1 MMKFITIFSL
11 LILIS
16 SCIKTADQVNREKR
30 FDKMS
35 EQLTDS
41 QTLVTDM
48 VSQLKEMQSQLD
60 KLNGRIE
67 EMEHKQKQFDP
78 GAVSKLSENLS
89 LLQSQ
94 KETENNQLL
103 QIQTELKEQRA
114 FLEKVTAS
122 LNNIGQ
128 NQVKNQKV
136 KKKSAKEELNQAI
149 GLVKN
154 KSYEEAKPQLLAL
167 LDSKD
172 LSPGELNKALHGLGQ
187 IEFSTNNFDQALV
200 YFSKIYTKYPKA
212 SLAPSS
218 LLFIGRAL
226 QKLGKKDEAKEAFAK
241 LTEDYPGAKESKEA
255 KKEL

>member
-11 LILIS
+11 IILSS

-30 FDKMS
+30 VDMMS

-41 QTLVTDM
+41 QTLITDM
-48 VSQLKEMQSQLD
+48 VSQLKDMQSQLD
-60 KLNGRIE
+60 KMNGRIE

-78 GAVSKLSENLS
+78 AAVFKLSENFT

-94 KETENNQLL
+94 KESENNQLL
-103 QIQTELKEQRA
+103 LIQTELKEQRA

-128 NQVKNQKV
+128 NQTKNPKV
-136 KKKSAKEELNQAI
+136 KKKSAKEELNQALS
-149 GLVKN
+149 LVKN
-154 KSYEEAKPQLLAL
+154 KAYEEAKPQLLGL
-167 LDSKD
+167 LDNQE
-172 LSPGELNKALHGLGQ
+172 LSAGDVNKALHGLGQ
-187 IEFSTNNFDQALV
+187 IEFNSKNFDQALV

-212 SLAPSS
+212 TLAPSS
-218 LLFIGRAL
+218 LLFIGKAL

-241 LTEDYPGAKESKEA
+241 LTEDYPSAKESKEA